1 MRKLLL
7 AVNLLL
13 FLCISLIGVAQE
25 RRVTGKVTNARGE
38 AVPSAS
44 VVIKGTTTGTTTDEG
59 GNFSI
64 SVPDNNTILLVSYA
78 GYQSQEIRV
87 GGSNML
93 SISLQEG
100 EGMEEVIVTAFGVKK
115 EKRALGYS
123 AQEIKGDDLVNM
135 RQPNVINAMQGK
147 VAGVQINS
155 TGGAP
160 GQGSRIIIRGINSL
174 DPNANNQ
181 PLFVIDGVVMDNSTT
196 VSSSNQSELRGMSNR
211 VADINPD
218 DIETMSV
225 LKGGAATALYGSLG
239 SNGVVVITT
248 KSARSGKMRVG
259 FTSSYGIDE
268 VNKFPDVQRTFSQG
282 NNGVYDP
289 VSFWPSWGPTT
300 EAAKAIDPTHPDK
313 IYHHYKQ
320 GYKQG
325 DQFRASINMSGGTE
339 AALLSSSL
347 SYFKQYGT
355 IPNTDYKNISARING
370 KFKISDKL
378 SFSPSL
384 NYINSGGLRYNADRY
399 NESLTYWSP
408 RWDVMDYINPDGTMK
423 TYGNNNPVYGTAT
436 NQLRD
441 NVNRIIANGL
451 VSYKPLKWLAVDYR
465 FGIDNYSDFRRYTA
479 PGPKGVVD
487 EIVYEDNGLGFVNE
501 QRIGNRII
509 NSNLIVSANNDWSEK
524 FNTVLRVGHD
534 VQDYKSHSLTADGQ
548 ELDIPDLLT
557 LNNTKFRTASEA
569 LSRSRLVSVFGDLT
583 MSWDNYLFLTVTAR
597 NEWTSTLTIGN
608 NSFFYPSVSLSYV
621 FSDMFELPSWISF
634 GKLRASYAEI
644 GKGTTPYRTN
654 SYYGTSVLQSN
665 GQVLWTRSDSKG
677 DVNLAPERTRTLE
690 FGTDLKFLNNR
701 LGLEFSWYKLNSTD
715 QIIPV
720 SVSPTSGYTQF
731 ILNSGELENKGI
743 ELGLSANPVRS
754 RNFNWDVNVNFSR
767 NRNKVISLRE
777 GLTEIVMGSHFGYVG
792 STVTMKYVPGSAVGN
807 LYGSSLLRYYGDKTD
822 DKNTLDKDLPL
833 QIAATGT
840 NAGFPIYDPTQRILG
855 NSQPKWIGGISNS
868 FTYKNFNLSFLFD
881 TQQGQFRYNQLENF
895 MAAFGIADYTEN
907 RNETIVFNGV
917 LPDGQPNTQQ
927 VWLGQAVGPDG
938 RNYGAGYYRNIYRRA
953 SENFVH
959 DASWVRLRN
968 LSFTYNFSRSLLEK
982 TFVQGAS
989 ISLTGNNLW
998 LITNYN
1004 GFDPE
1009 TSSFNAGSNMDGFSG
1024 FTYPATRS
1032 YIMTL
1037 NLNF

>member
-1 MRKLLL
+1 MRKQLL
-7 AVNLLL
+7 AVYLL
-13 FLCISLIGVAQE
+13 FAVFLPVVGVAQA
-25 RRVTGKVTNARGE
+25 RQVTGKVTDSRGDGV
-38 AVPSAS
+38 ASAS
-44 VVIKGTTTGTTTDEG
+44 VVVKGSNTGTTTDERG
-59 GNFSI
+59 DFTIQVPGNNAILVI
-64 SVPDNNTILLVSYA
+64 SYT
-78 GYQSQEIRV
+78 GFRTQEIRV
-87 GGSNML
+87 GSGSSL
-93 SISLQEG
+93 SVTLVEG
-100 EGMEEVIVTAFGVKK
+100 ESMEEVIVTAFGVKK

-123 AQEIKGDDLVNM
+123 AQDIKGDDLVNM

-160 GQGSRIIIRGINSL
+160 GQGSRIVIRGINSL
-174 DPNANNQ
+174 DPTANNQ
-181 PLFVIDGVVMDNSTT
+181 PLFVIDGVVMDNSTS
-196 VSSSNQSELRGMSNR
+196 VSSSNQSDLRGMSNR

-248 KSARSGKMRVG
+248 KSARSGKMRVN
-259 FTSSYGIDE
+259 FSSSYGIDE
-268 VNKFPDVQRTFSQG
+268 VNKFPDVQRKFTQG

-289 VSFWPSWGPTT
+289 ISFWPSWGPTT

-313 IYHHYKQ
+313 VYHHYEQ
-320 GYKQG
+320 GYIQG
-325 DQFRASINMSGGTE
+325 DQFRSTINMSGGTE

-347 SYFKQYGT
+347 SYFKQTGT
-355 IPNTDYKNISARING
+355 IPNTDYKNISARLNG
-370 KFKISDKL
+370 RFKISEKL
-378 SFSPSL
+378 TFNPSI

-451 VSYKPLKWLAVDYR
+451 VSYKPLKWLGVDYR
-465 FGIDNYSDFRRYTA
+465 LGIDNYTDFRRYTA

-509 NSNLIVSANNDWSEK
+509 NSNLIITANNDWSDK
-524 FNTVLRVGHD
+524 FNTVLRMGHD

-557 LNNTKFRTASEA
+557 MNNTKFRTASES

-583 MSWDNYLFLTVTAR
+583 MSWNNYLFLTVTAR
-597 NEWTSTLTIGN
+597 NEWTSTLTKGN

-621 FSDMFELPSWISF
+621 FSDMFRMPDWMSF
-634 GKLRASYAEI
+634 GKVRASYAEI

-654 SYYGTSVLQSN
+654 SYYGTTVLQSN
-665 GQVLWTRSDSKG
+665 GQVLWTRSDSRG
-677 DVNLAPERTRTLE
+677 DVNLQPERTRTLE
-690 FGTDLKFLNNR
+690 FGTDLKFLDNR

-720 SVSPTSGYTQF
+720 SVSPTTGYTQF

-743 ELGLSANPVRS
+743 ELGLSANPVRTK
-754 RNFNWDVNVNFSR
+754 NFNWNVNVNFSR
-767 NRNKVISLRE
+767 NRNKIISLRE
-777 GLTEIVMGSHFGYVG
+777 GLTEIVIGSHFGYVG
-792 STVTMKYVPGSAVGN
+792 SSVTMKYVPGYPVGN
-807 LYGSSLLRYYGDKTD
+807 LYGSSLQRYYGDKTD
-822 DKNTLDKDLPL
+822 EKIALDKGLPL
-833 QIAATGT
+833 QIATTGS

-868 FTYKNFNLSFLFD
+868 LSYKNINLSFLFD
-881 TQQGQFRYNQLENF
+881 TQQGQYRYNQLDNF

-907 RNETIVFNGV
+907 RTETIVFDGTTA
-917 LPDGQPNTQQ
+917 DGQPNTQQ
-927 VWLGQAVGPDG
+927 VWLGQGVGPDG
-938 RNYGAGYYRNIYRRA
+938 RNYTAGYYRNVYRRA
-953 SENFVH
+953 AENFVH

-968 LSFTYNFSRSLLEK
+968 LSLTYNFTRNLLDR
-982 TFVQGAS
+982 TFLQGAS
-989 ISLTGNNLW
+989 ISFTGNNLW
-998 LITNYN
+998 LITDYN

-1032 YIMTL
+1032 YLVTL